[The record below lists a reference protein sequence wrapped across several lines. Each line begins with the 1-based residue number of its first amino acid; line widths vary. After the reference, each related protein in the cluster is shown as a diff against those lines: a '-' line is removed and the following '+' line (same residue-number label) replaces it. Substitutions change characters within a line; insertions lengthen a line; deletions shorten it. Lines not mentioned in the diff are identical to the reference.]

1 MRGRKVS
8 PAARKEVDVVL
19 IAARKDPEKDH
30 LKIAQ
35 ACERR
40 GPVWGDVKLLQRDT
54 IIAKIK
60 EGKKV
65 VTGRPTDL
73 QGDFEV
79 FAPVQVSGQNGEER
93 LFTGTSS
100 TKNEDLG
107 IPLF

>member
-19 IAARKDPEKDH
+19 IAARKDPENGH
-30 LKIAQ
+30 LMIAQ

-40 GPVWGDVKLLQRDT
+40 GPVWGDVKLLQRDA
-54 IIAKIK
+54 IIARIK
-60 EGKKV
+60 EGKRV

-79 FAPVQVSGQNGEER
+79 FAPVQVSEQEGEEK
-93 LFTGTSS
+93 LFTGTPS
-100 TKNEDLG
+100 TKSEDLG